1 MKTDNCHFLPSFCE
15 FLPFSPPI
23 GVNMAKSGLPTYETP
38 LQKLLLKTR
47 VFADALLPLFAEFL
61 QPGRSHTNDVFTVSS
76 ASACRYR
83 LGLSFRQRQ

>member
-47 VFADALLPLFAEFL
+47 VFADALLPFCRVFAARPFA
-61 QPGRSHTNDVFTVSS
+61 H
-76 ASACRYR
+76 
-83 LGLSFRQRQ
+83 